1 MKFPF
6 IFENN
11 FFIST
16 SLTFISVIGLESFIN
31 GIQLIEELII
41 IFGSSSIII
50 INSYVIELIKFIIL
64 IVLFPFSE
72 NLNYFHLNL
81 LKYLIYYQKKNNIL
95 KEFHLHKLLI

>member
-64 IVLFPFSE
+64 IILFPFSE
-72 NLNYFHLNL
+72 NFKLFSFGFIKIFDL
-81 LKYLIYYQKKNNIL
+81 LSEGK
-95 KEFHLHKLLI
+95 